1 MRYMVSLD
9 RTDGEP
15 LLRVRGELDAATAHV
30 LDDAL
35 GSLDART
42 DVVVALDRCS
52 HLDKS
57 ALPVLVRHHRRFKGH
72 LTVVAD
78 PRTHPGR
85 LLQTTGL
92 DRVLHVVPPQDQ
104 FEQHRNDAL

>member
-1 MRYMVSLD
+1 MISLD
-9 RTDGEP
+9 RTNGTP
-15 LLRVRGELDAATAHV
+15 RVLVKGNLDAGKTQA

-35 GSLDART
+35 GKLDMLAEA
-42 DVVVALDRCS
+42 VVALDECS
-52 HLDKS
+52 RLDKS
-57 ALPVLVRHHRRFKGH
+57 ALPVLVRHHRRLKGR

-92 DRVLHVVPPQDQ
+92 DRLLHVVPPGDHIA
-104 FEQHRNDAL
+104 FSKNGTV

>member
-1 MRYMVSLD
+1 MISLN
-9 RTDGEP
+9 RTNGAP
-15 LLRVRGELDAATAHV
+15 LVLVKGDLDATKTQA

-35 GSLDART
+35 GKLDVRSE
-42 DVVVALDRCS
+42 VVVVLDMCS
-52 HLDKS
+52 RLDKS
-57 ALPVLVRHHRRFKGH
+57 ALPVLVRHHRRLKGR

-92 DRVLHVVPPQDQ
+92 DRVLHVVPPADRVG
-104 FEQHRNDAL
+104 FSRNGTG

>member
-1 MRYMVSLD
+1 MISLNG
-9 RTDGEP
+9 TNGAP
-15 LLRVRGELDAATAHV
+15 LLCVRGELDAATTQA

-35 GSLDART
+35 GRLDVRT
-42 DVVVALDRCS
+42 EVVVELDRCS

-57 ALPVLVRHHRRFKGH
+57 ALPVLVRHHRRLKGR

-92 DRVLHVVPPQDQ
+92 DRVLHVVPPHDDVG
-104 FEQHRNDAL
+104 FSTNGSL

>member
-1 MRYMVSLD
+1 MISMD
-9 RTDGEP
+9 RTNGAP
-15 LLRVRGELDAATAHV
+15 LVLVRGDLDAARTQA

-35 GSLDART
+35 GKLDVRA

-52 HLDKS
+52 RLDKS
-57 ALPVLVRHHRRFKGH
+57 ALPVLVRHHRRLKGR

-78 PRTHPGR
+78 PHTHPGR

-104 FEQHRNDAL
+104 VRFSRNGSG